1 RGRPG
6 TAQLLEDLAALAL
19 ALRGGGED
27 PALALALVLAA
38 ALVRS
43 GHVAR
48 ALTRALVDAEAP
60 HLGKVVSFRGHLVG
74 GRVVGDGRGRRAVV
88 GRRARGLVL
97 AAPGQEQR
105 GRGEGEGGG
114 SRRTRSHGPRSY
126 SVGWQVKQPTSPS
139 PVW

>member
-1 RGRPG
+1 DVRSRNCAEHDPARGMRRTGRPRAAPWLRPHPSGDLVDEPTAGGPCSRGRPG

-48 ALTRALVDAEAP
+48 ALTRAL
-60 HLGKVVSFRGHLVG
+60 
-74 GRVVGDGRGRRAVV
+74 
-88 GRRARGLVL
+88 
-97 AAPGQEQR
+97 
-105 GRGEGEGGG
+105 
-114 SRRTRSHGPRSY
+114 
-126 SVGWQVKQPTSPS
+126 
-139 PVW
+139 